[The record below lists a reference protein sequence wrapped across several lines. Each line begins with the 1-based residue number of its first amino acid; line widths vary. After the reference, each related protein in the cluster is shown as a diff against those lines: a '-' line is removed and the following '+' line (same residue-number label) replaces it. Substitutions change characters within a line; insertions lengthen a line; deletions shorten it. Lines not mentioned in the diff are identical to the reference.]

1 MTAGQG
7 TGHASRITD
16 HVLRI
21 TLHVSCPGVVA
32 YVNSLTVKTMK
43 AAIIREY
50 KQPLQIEE
58 VGTPAPGPDEVLIK
72 VEACGVCHSDLHIA
86 EGDWTHL
93 LRIIKRPL
101 IPGHEVVGRVVEKG
115 EAVVNLDIGDR
126 VGVAWT
132 HWTCGE
138 CELCREGRENLC
150 SKQMITGC
158 TVDGGYAEFM
168 NAKASHALKVPDSLS
183 SEEAAPLFCA
193 GVTVYHAIKSSGI
206 KPGQRLVVF
215 GVGGLGHLAVQIA
228 KCFGAQVN
236 AIDIAEEK
244 LEFARRLGADIT
256 MNATSEVVKEIRK
269 MGGAHVAVVTSAA
282 KAAYD
287 MAFYAVRSSGT
298 LMVVGMPAED
308 LSFPA
313 IMMREIRIMSAATGT
328 REDLREVLD
337 LAASGRVRCQVETR
351 SLEQINEVLEEMRM
365 AKITGRVSLKM

>member
-1 MTAGQG
+1 
-7 TGHASRITD
+7 
-16 HVLRI
+16 
-21 TLHVSCPGVVA
+21 
-32 YVNSLTVKTMK
+32 MK

-50 KQPLQIEE
+50 KQPLQIEQTE
-58 VGTPAPGPDEVLIK
+58 VPKPGSDEVLIK

-115 EAVVNLDIGDR
+115 NAVSNLDSGDR

-138 CELCREGRENLC
+138 CELCKEGRENLC
-150 SKQMITGC
+150 AAQTITGA

-168 NAKASHALKVPDSLS
+168 KAKASHTLKVPDSLS

-193 GVTVYHAIKSSGI
+193 GVTVYHAIKNSGA
-206 KPGQRLVVF
+206 KPRQRLAVF
-215 GVGGLGHLAVQIA
+215 GVGGLGHLAVQTA
-228 KCFGAQVN
+228 KCFGAQVI
-236 AIDIAEEK
+236 AVDIADDK
-244 LEFARRLGADIT
+244 LELAKSLGADIT
-256 MNATSEVVKEIRK
+256 INAADEVVKQIRK

-287 MAFYAVRSSGT
+287 QAFYAMRSSGT

-308 LSFPA
+308 LCFPA
-313 IMMREIRIMSAATGT
+313 IMMREMRIMSSATGT
-328 REDLREVLD
+328 REDMREVLE
-337 LAASGRVRCQVETR
+337 LAASGRIKCRVETR
-351 SLEQINEVLEEMRM
+351 PLEAVNEVLDEMRRG
-365 AKITGRVSLKM
+365 KIAGRMVLTM

>member
-1 MTAGQG
+1 M
-7 TGHASRITD
+7 R
-16 HVLRI
+16 
-21 TLHVSCPGVVA
+21 
-32 YVNSLTVKTMK
+32 
-43 AAIIREY
+43 AAIVREY

-58 VGTPAPGPDEVLIK
+58 TEIPVPGADEVLMK
-72 VEACGVCHSDLHIA
+72 VDACGVCHSDLHLA
-86 EGDWTHL
+86 DGDWTHL

-101 IPGHEVVGRVVEKG
+101 IPGHEVVGPVVQKG
-115 EAVVNLDIGDR
+115 DAVEGLEIGDR

-150 SKQMITGC
+150 AKQMITGA
-158 TVDGGYAEFM
+158 TVDGGYAEFIK
-168 NAKASHALKVPDSLS
+168 AKASHVLKVPDALT

-206 KPGQRLVVF
+206 KPRQRLVVF

-228 KCFGAQVN
+228 KCFGAQVI
-236 AIDIAEEK
+236 AVDIAGDK

-256 MNATSEVVKEIRK
+256 INAANEDVVKQIRK

-282 KAAYD
+282 KKAYD

-328 REDLREVLD
+328 REDMREVLE
-337 LAASGRVRCQVETR
+337 LAAAGRVKCQVETR
-351 SLEQINEVLEEMRM
+351 RLEQINEVFEDMRA
-365 AKITGRVSLKM
+365 AKITGRVVLTM

>member
-1 MTAGQG
+1 
-7 TGHASRITD
+7 
-16 HVLRI
+16 
-21 TLHVSCPGVVA
+21 
-32 YVNSLTVKTMK
+32 MK
-43 AAIIREY
+43 AAIVREY
-50 KQPLQIEE
+50 KQPLQIEDA
-58 VGTPAPGPDEVLIK
+58 VTPVPGPDEVLIK
-72 VEACGVCHSDLHIA
+72 VQACGVCHSDLHLA

-101 IPGHEVVGRVVEKG
+101 IPGHEVVGPVVQKG
-115 EAVVNLDIGDR
+115 DLVTNLEIGDR

-138 CELCREGRENLC
+138 CDLCKEGHENLC
-150 SKQMITGC
+150 TRQMITGA
-158 TVDGGYAEFM
+158 TVDGGYAEFIK
-168 NAKASHALKVPDSLS
+168 AKASHALKVPDALS

-206 KPGQRLVVF
+206 KPRQRLAVF

-228 KCFGAQVN
+228 KCFGAQVI
-236 AIDIAEEK
+236 AVDIADDK
-244 LEFARRLGADIT
+244 LEFAKRLGADVT
-256 MNATSEVVKEIRK
+256 LNAANEDVVKQIRK

-313 IMMREIRIMSAATGT
+313 IMMREIRIMSSATGT
-328 REDLREVLD
+328 REDMREVLE
-337 LAASGRVRCQVETR
+337 LAAAGRVKCQVETR
-351 SLEQINEVLEEMRM
+351 KLEQVNEVFEEMRT
-365 AKITGRVSLKM
+365 AKITGRVVLTM

>member
-1 MTAGQG
+1 
-7 TGHASRITD
+7 
-16 HVLRI
+16 
-21 TLHVSCPGVVA
+21 
-32 YVNSLTVKTMK
+32 MK

-50 KQPLQIEE
+50 KQPLQIEQTE
-58 VGTPAPGPDEVLIK
+58 VPKPGSDEVLIK

-115 EAVVNLDIGDR
+115 NAVSNLDSGDR

-138 CELCREGRENLC
+138 CELCKEGRENLC
-150 SKQMITGC
+150 AAQMITGA

-168 NAKASHALKVPDSLS
+168 KAKASHTLKVPDSLS

-193 GVTVYHAIKSSGI
+193 GVTVYHAIKNSGA
-206 KPGQRLVVF
+206 KPRQRLAVF
-215 GVGGLGHLAVQIA
+215 GVGGLGHLAVQTA
-228 KCFGAQVN
+228 KCFGAQVI
-236 AIDIAEEK
+236 AVDIADDK
-244 LEFARRLGADIT
+244 LELAKSLGADIT
-256 MNATSEVVKEIRK
+256 INAADEVVKQIRK

-287 MAFYAVRSSGT
+287 QAFYAVRSSGT

-308 LSFPA
+308 LCFPA

-328 REDLREVLD
+328 REDIREVLE
-337 LAASGRVRCQVETR
+337 LAASGRIKCRFETR
-351 SLEQINEVLEEMRM
+351 PLEQVNEVFDEMRRG
-365 AKITGRVSLKM
+365 KIAGRMVLTM

>member
-1 MTAGQG
+1 
-7 TGHASRITD
+7 
-16 HVLRI
+16 
-21 TLHVSCPGVVA
+21 
-32 YVNSLTVKTMK
+32 MK

-58 VGTPAPGPDEVLIK
+58 TDVPKPGSDEVLIK

-115 EAVVNLDIGDR
+115 AAVSNLDSGDR

-138 CELCREGRENLC
+138 CELCKEGRENLC
-150 SKQMITGC
+150 AAQAITGA

-168 NAKASHALKVPDSLS
+168 KAKASHTLKVPDSLS

-193 GVTVYHAIKSSGI
+193 GVTVYHAIKNSGA
-206 KPGQRLVVF
+206 KPRQRLAVF

-228 KCFGAQVN
+228 KCFGAQVI
-236 AIDIAEEK
+236 AVDIADDK
-244 LEFARRLGADIT
+244 LELASRLGADIT
-256 MNATSEVVKEIRK
+256 INATDEVVKKIRK

-287 MAFYAVRSSGT
+287 QAFYAVRSSGT

-308 LSFPA
+308 LCFPA

-328 REDLREVLD
+328 REDIREVLE
-337 LAASGRVRCQVETR
+337 LAASGRIKCRVETR
-351 SLEQINEVLEEMRM
+351 PLEAVNEVFDEMRRG
-365 AKITGRVSLKM
+365 KIAGRMVLTM

>member
-1 MTAGQG
+1 
-7 TGHASRITD
+7 
-16 HVLRI
+16 
-21 TLHVSCPGVVA
+21 
-32 YVNSLTVKTMK
+32 MK

-50 KQPLQIEE
+50 KQPLQIEQTE
-58 VGTPAPGPDEVLIK
+58 VPKPGSDEVLIK

-86 EGDWTHL
+86 EGVWTHL

-101 IPGHEVVGRVVEKG
+101 IPGHEVIGRVVEKG
-115 EAVVNLDIGDR
+115 NAVSNLNIGDR

-138 CELCREGRENLC
+138 CELCKEGRENLC
-150 SKQMITGC
+150 AAQTITGA

-168 NAKASHALKVPDSLS
+168 KAKASHTLKVPDSLS

-193 GVTVYHAIKSSGI
+193 GVTVYHAIKNSGA
-206 KPGQRLVVF
+206 KPRQRLAVF

-228 KCFGAQVN
+228 KCFGAQVI
-236 AIDIAEEK
+236 AVDIADDK
-244 LEFARRLGADIT
+244 LELASRLGADIT
-256 MNATSEVVKEIRK
+256 INATDEVVKKIRK

-287 MAFYAVRSSGT
+287 QAFYAVRSSGT

-308 LSFPA
+308 LCFPA

-328 REDLREVLD
+328 REDIREVLE
-337 LAASGRVRCQVETR
+337 LAALGRIKCRVETR
-351 SLEQINEVLEEMRM
+351 PLEAVNEVFDEMRRG
-365 AKITGRVSLKM
+365 KIAGRVVLTM